1 MPAIRLPGKMSCAA
15 IALSAALS
23 SQSSQSFQ
31 AVRLKPQAVR
41 LEPQAVRL
49 KPDPTYY
56 AMAPQS
62 ALPSVVPRFA
72 REPNPVA
79 LRGAARPQR
88 YMEASGLRAA
98 FLGREDGSFEAWVY
112 PLKVLHGFHL
122 AFGTHTIRSPP
133 PTRCGSFRATSRA
146 DWCCSTLVLEPCRS
160 AGLQSCRGPRW
171 SS

>member
-23 SQSSQSFQ
+23 SQHF
-31 AVRLKPQAVR
+31 R
-41 LEPQAVRL
+41 AVRL

-56 AMAPQS
+56 ARAPQS
-62 ALPSVVPRFA
+62 AQPSVVPRFA
-72 REPNPVA
+72 REPNPIA

-133 PTRCGSFRATSRA
+133 TRCGSFRATSRA